1 MRTLTAAAGAVTA
14 TSLTLLCAGCDERA
28 PRSADP
34 ECKAEQCTRLGRCA
48 YDAQS
53 RSCRAASGDCAGT
66 EACRMSGACT
76 AAEGRCGARSDADC
90 AQSVNCHTRGWCVYT
105 GDYCDDAP
113 GSTGPAPCAE
123 REYCV
128 TEGQCGGTPPKRC
141 EITDE
146 GCACIDGEN
155 QECGTDVG
163 ACQKGNQECV
173 DGSWG
178 PCVGG
183 IDPLPEDA
191 ADALLQRIAG
201 ANEES
206 RLWAKLR
213 LDKLFAETQTG
224 TRTIAVLHLHDGLTL
239 EETAA
244 EVGMSVSGVRKR
256 LRKLRATLE
265 ALDAVDEGTSGA
277 TAPSKAGGRQ

>member
-1 MRTLTAAAGAVTA
+1 MAI
-14 TSLTLLCAGCDERA
+14 
-28 PRSADP
+28 DP
-34 ECKAEQCTRLGRCA
+34 EDYYRRYGPMVLRRCRKLLRNDELATDAMHDTFVHLLKNAERLR
-48 YDAQS
+48 
-53 RSCRAASGDCAGT
+53 
-66 EACRMSGACT
+66 
-76 AAEGRCGARSDADC
+76 
-90 AQSVNCHTRGWCVYT
+90 
-105 GDYCDDAP
+105 DDAP
-113 GSTGPAPCAE
+113 SSLLYRIATNVCLN
-123 REYCV
+123 RLR
-128 TEGQCGGTPPKRC
+128 TIKRH
-141 EITDE
+141 
-146 GCACIDGEN
+146 
-155 QECGTDVG
+155 
-163 ACQKGNQECV
+163 
-173 DGSWG
+173 
-178 PCVGG
+178 
-183 IDPLPEDA
+183 PEDA